1 MVSLV
6 HVVGI
11 SVCNC
16 RRLFGATKSYELRF
30 VFLCRRKDD
39 TDMSDP
45 PQKTTKKKGYA
56 ETHTGHQYKIKAD
69 LKRKLF
75 EMFTGQGMNRKHSL
89 DFLRYVEHDLRTEEP
104 QDVVNCRRAVE
115 EQYNTLSQPQKR
127 TLTTLLTH
135 KMTEGVDDEINTVLN
150 EEVLSVLPFLRR
162 RSVRLRANSGMRKI
176 RQDKIDLEFI
186 SDFMHNHCRY
196 FLARALIT
204 VECSKTLFVLLQVEH
219 VWIQSLCG

>member
-89 DFLRYVEHDLRTEEP
+89 DFLRYVEHDLRKLSIDLGRQHSLRVFMTKLVKWRSGLSSECLL
-104 QDVVNCRRAVE
+104 VIACN
-115 EQYNTLSQPQKR
+115 NTLLYLCFFCCCREREK
-127 TLTTLLTH
+127 L
-135 KMTEGVDDEINTVLN
+135 GTVR
-150 EEVLSVLPFLRR
+150 VST
-162 RSVRLRANSGMRKI
+162 AY
-176 RQDKIDLEFI
+176 EF
-186 SDFMHNHCRY
+186 Y
-196 FLARALIT
+196 
-204 VECSKTLFVLLQVEH
+204 
-219 VWIQSLCG
+219 